1 MLSRKIRMDL
11 FARTR
16 ASADAFWRQIGKKPL
31 VMGILNVTPDS
42 FSDGGKFVSAESAL
56 AHAAAM
62 EAAGADVIDLGAEST
77 RPGFSPVSEEE
88 EWARLEPVLGALL
101 ARTALPLSIDT
112 SKAGV
117 ARKAMVLGAALI
129 NDVSGLRGDPAM
141 AEVAAKTGAAL
152 VVMHHRAEVD
162 PAIDIVE
169 DMIGFFAQSLE
180 LAAKAGVSS
189 AKIIL
194 DPGIGFGKTLEQNL
208 AALAATKRL
217 QQQFG
222 LPVLIGVSRKRFLG
236 ALTGLDTSDRL
247 AANLA
252 ANLDGLARGA
262 QIFRVHDVVEHV
274 AAFKVW
280 TALANA

>member
-1 MLSRKIRMDL
+1 
-11 FARTR
+11 
-16 ASADAFWRQIGKKPL
+16 
-31 VMGILNVTPDS
+31 
-42 FSDGGKFVSAESAL
+42 
-56 AHAAAM
+56 
-62 EAAGADVIDLGAEST
+62 
-77 RPGFSPVSEEE
+77 
-88 EWARLEPVLGALL
+88 VLGALL

-141 AEVAAKTGAAL
+141 AEVAAETGAAL
-152 VVMHHRAEVD
+152 VVMHYRAEVD

-189 AKIIL
+189 TKIIL

-217 QQQFG
+217 QREFG

>member
-1 MLSRKIRMDL
+1 MDL

-194 DPGIGFGKTLEQNL
+194 DPGIGFGKTVEQNL

>member
-1 MLSRKIRMDL
+1 
-11 FARTR
+11 
-16 ASADAFWRQIGKKPL
+16 
-31 VMGILNVTPDS
+31 MGILNVTPDS
-42 FSDGGKFVSAESAL
+42 FSDGGKFLSAERAL
-56 AHAAAM
+56 AHAAAI
-62 EAAGADVIDLGAEST
+62 EAAGADVIDMGAEST
-77 RPGFSPVSEEE
+77 RPGFSPVSAEE
-88 EWARLEPVLGALL
+88 EWARLEPVLVALL
-101 ARTALPLSIDT
+101 ARTALPVSIDT

-141 AEVAAKTGAAL
+141 AEVAAETGAAL